1 MNKERRRLPKNI
13 SAITGALSLLVVIAY
28 MVNLGIAPPQIFQ
41 PNANNSAF
49 NNNGIDT
56 ADRIGTDLLIKHFD
70 SDGNIS
76 HQFTSGRAE
85 YFTQLKPI
93 GAVDEDDSFDDSSPL
108 FSENDNKYK
117 VIVKANKP
125 SIKVFSEGRV
135 IAQLNANSAVTD
147 AANQHTELI
156 GNVRLRD
163 IDNDAL
169 LLTEKLLLLTE
180 SKQIL
185 TREDVEIVGLKSST
199 TSHGLQGNLTDQRW
213 KLMSKVKSVIQP

>member
-13 SAITGALSLLVVIAY
+13 SAITGGLSLLVVIAY

-41 PNANNSAF
+41 PNTNDSAF
-49 NNNGIDT
+49 NNEGIDT

-76 HQFTSGRAE
+76 HQFTSERAE
-85 YFTQLKPI
+85 YFTQLKPS
-93 GAVDEDDSFDDSSPL
+93 GAVNEDDSFDDSSPL
-108 FSENDNKYK
+108 FSENDNKYT

-125 SIKVFSEGRV
+125 NIKVFSEGRV

-147 AANQHTELI
+147 AVNQDTELI
-156 GNVRLRD
+156 GNVKLRD
-163 IDNDAL
+163 IRNDAV
-169 LLTEKLLLLTE
+169 LLTEKLLLTE

-185 TREDVEIVGLKSST
+185 TREDVEILGLKSST